1 MCAPNSMQAS
11 DVVRSRSTLCVCTFP
26 IQCTVTIWSGS
37 SLNNKHLS
45 CIHSIHFYI
54 SVWHFRTPKMKKR
67 CRHSF
72 SFGNMFTS
80 WVSQA
85 MKDLIWTQFLF
96 ANLLLKVLVWMLP
109 EYHSFIAEGYWGRR
123 RCSCLDKMAGWLAG
137 RLAAI
142 LLCFAERHCTNT
154 PARENRACSFQL
166 PLPAYRASFTSA
178 SWKWYH
184 PAAAGSPSCF
194 FFI

>member
-1 MCAPNSMQAS
+1 
-11 DVVRSRSTLCVCTFP
+11 
-26 IQCTVTIWSGS
+26 
-37 SLNNKHLS
+37 
-45 CIHSIHFYI
+45 
-54 SVWHFRTPKMKKR
+54 MKKR

-123 RCSCLDKMAGWLAG
+123 WCSCLDKMAG
-137 RLAAI
+137 
-142 LLCFAERHCTNT
+142 
-154 PARENRACSFQL
+154 
-166 PLPAYRASFTSA
+166 
-178 SWKWYH
+178 
-184 PAAAGSPSCF
+184 
-194 FFI
+194 